1 VIAEGLIRHEISKVD
16 RGVVM
21 NLSWILQC
29 KPTLALDRAGLPPC
43 NVIFNE
49 PNAAPLFTYYR
60 FFYTAISL
68 EMQVFFGLEKV
79 NRARQ
84 AQVGFYKLKRRI

>member
-1 VIAEGLIRHEISKVD
+1 LQRY
-16 RGVVM
+16 
-21 NLSWILQC
+21 ILMSQM
-29 KPTLALDRAGLPPC
+29 PRRFLRTT
-43 NVIFNE
+43 V
-49 PNAAPLFTYYR
+49 LFH
-60 FFYTAISL
+60 TAISL